1 MAQVSSPPTNPA
13 GETAQVVLGRF
24 FASENTYA
32 NPLAGAVP
40 EDKQAVPQA
49 LVSAIS
55 RYGKGLKDRPFLLP
69 FLEPGVERT
78 CWLACA
84 HDELSARGLHDEM
97 MAFVGPSFGE
107 FEKDGA
113 ALSATQERARSV
125 LTQAGLHV
133 TVFFAITSNF
143 ESRVI
148 TGWQRYWQLLEQR
161 PARPRQELRTFHQL
175 RAAFDRALV
184 ARNEKDALAAM
195 AALRD
200 QHGLSAEN
208 RAFLEIRLHAAQG
221 RWDRILAHP
230 QWDDLLKVRLPP
242 ETYGDIWDALYE
254 TYLAPLEVRGVAD
267 DLVNAFA
274 DQVRI
279 MAADLLKGRGRSRRP
294 AALKGFLLHE
304 LSLDEPS
311 SQLCAFLLQ
320 ELGPRAFGPASEAI
334 ATRTRALQPKSG
346 LEQALHEMGLERYE
360 QALALLQPLPDSI
373 EVLQAQLRCAKEIGH
388 PGHASAAIARLH
400 DAHADIAANVRQ
412 ARPRLLADVER
423 LAAQDIPT
431 PTLPDP
437 QSMNL
442 GPGQADDMLVY
453 WREMVQ
459 SPQAAAM
466 LELPSFVQSLLT
478 AIEDVALDSSP
489 LFESLLP
496 VWFDWLVMRTA
507 PTSALIRVYLGFI
520 EALHV
525 RDRAGESE
533 REMVR
538 LATRHALI
546 AGLTPAEYTVLV
558 DRVGNVF
565 SANASPREIAWG
577 LELAD
582 LLVIHPCRNEEAR
595 LRWTAK
601 VIQAA
606 NQSWARLS
614 TAERCLLDLLAQETG
629 LQLPPRQPE
638 DTDDDAQVRAEVK
651 ARIFLYSLDVQA
663 IRRAARVL
671 EAAFP
676 QAKIDINSDETCTSR
691 LKTGTRHA
699 DWVVFVS
706 GVATHQAFFCIKAA
720 LRADAALLQVEG
732 SGTTR
737 IVERVIRQ
745 THLMPTLGVA

>member
-1 MAQVSSPPTNPA
+1 MAPVSSPATNLA
-13 GETAQVVLGRF
+13 GATAQAVLDRF
-24 FASENTYA
+24 FAVDNTYA
-32 NPLAGAVP
+32 NPLASAVP
-40 EDKQAVPQA
+40 GNKQGVPQA

-55 RYGKGLKDRPFLLP
+55 RYGKGFKDRPLLLP
-69 FLEPGVERT
+69 FLEAGAERT

-97 MAFVGPSFGE
+97 MAFVGPSFGD

-113 ALSATQERARSV
+113 VLSATQGSARSV

-133 TVFFAITSNF
+133 TTFFAITPKF
-143 ESRVI
+143 EPRV
-148 TGWQRYWQLLEQR
+148 TACWQRYWHLLEQR
-161 PARPRQELRTFHQL
+161 PARPRQELRTLHQL

-184 ARNEKDALAAM
+184 ARNENDALAAM

-208 RAFLEIRLHAAQG
+208 RAFLEIRMHAALG

-254 TYLAPLEVRGVAD
+254 TYLAPVEIQGVAD
-267 DLVNAFA
+267 VLVDAFA
-274 DQVRI
+274 QRVRI
-279 MAADLLKGRGRSRRP
+279 LATDLLKGRGRSRRP

-304 LSLDEPS
+304 LSVEEPS
-311 SQLCAFLLQ
+311 AQLCESLLQ
-320 ELGPRAFGPASEAI
+320 QLGPHAFGPSSEAI
-334 ATRTRALQPKSG
+334 ATMARALQAKSG
-346 LEQALHEMGLERYE
+346 LEQALHEMELERYE

-388 PGHASAAIARLH
+388 PGQASAAIDRLH
-400 DAHADIAANVRQ
+400 AANAEMATKVRQ
-412 ARPRLLADVER
+412 ARPRLLVNVEK
-423 LAAQDIPT
+423 LAAQNIST
-431 PTLPDP
+431 PTLPGP
-437 QSMNL
+437 QST
-442 GPGQADDMLVY
+442 PAAAKADDMLVY
-453 WREMVQ
+453 WRELVH
-459 SPQAAAM
+459 STEAAAM
-466 LELPSFVQSLLT
+466 LERPSFVESLLST
-478 AIEDVALDSSP
+478 IEDVALDASP

-496 VWFDWLVMRTA
+496 IWFDWLVIRSTA
-507 PTSALIRVYLGFI
+507 ASALVRVYVGFI

-546 AGLTPAEYTVLV
+546 AGLTPSEYTGLV
-558 DRVGNVF
+558 DRLGDVF
-565 SANASPREIAWG
+565 SDTPSPREIAWG
-577 LELAD
+577 LDLAD
-582 LLVIHPCRNEEAR
+582 LLFVHPCRDEESR

-606 NQSWARLS
+606 NQSWTRLS
-614 TAERCLLDLLAQETG
+614 TAERCLLELLAQEAG
-629 LQLPPRQPE
+629 VPLPPRPAE
-638 DTDDDAQVRAEVK
+638 DTDDDAQVRADTQ
-651 ARIFLYSLDVQA
+651 ARIFLYSLDTQA

-676 QAKIDINSDETCTSR
+676 QAKIDTNSDETCTPR
-691 LKTGTRHA
+691 LRTGSRHA

-720 LRADAALLQVEG
+720 LRADAVLLQVDG

-745 THLMPTLGVA
+745 SQLGPATASG

>member
-1 MAQVSSPPTNPA
+1 MAPVSSTSANTA
-13 GETAQVVLGRF
+13 AATAQAVLGRF
-24 FASENTYA
+24 FAAVNTYA
-32 NPLAGAVP
+32 NPLTGTVP
-40 EDKQAVPQA
+40 VNKQAVPQA

-55 RYGKGLKDRPFLLP
+55 RYGKGFKDRPLLLP
-69 FLEPGVERT
+69 FLEAGAERT

-84 HDELSARGLHDEM
+84 HDELSALGLHDEM
-97 MAFVGPSFGE
+97 MAFVGPSFGD

-113 ALSATQERARSV
+113 ALSATQGSARSV

-133 TVFFAITSNF
+133 SAFFAITPKL

-148 TGWQRYWQLLEQR
+148 ASWQRYWQLLEQR

-195 AALRD
+195 AALRE
-200 QHGLSAEN
+200 QHRLSAEN
-208 RAFLEIRLHAAQG
+208 RAFLEIRLHAALG

-254 TYLAPLEVRGVAD
+254 TYLAPVEVRGVAD
-267 DLVNAFA
+267 DLVEAFA
-274 DQVRI
+274 QRVRI
-279 MAADLLKGRGRSRRP
+279 MATNLLKGRGRSRRP

-311 SQLCAFLLQ
+311 AQLCASLLQ
-320 ELGPRAFGPASEAI
+320 ELGAHAFGPASEAI
-334 ATRTRALQPKSG
+334 ATIARALQPKSG
-346 LEQALHEMGLERYE
+346 LEQALHEMELERYE

-388 PGHASAAIARLH
+388 PGQASAAIDRLQ
-400 DAHADIAANVRQ
+400 AANAEMAMKARQ
-412 ARPRLLADVER
+412 ARPRLLADVEK
-423 LAAQDIPT
+423 LAAQNIT
-431 PTLPDP
+431 TATLPGP
-437 QSMNL
+437 QSPP
-442 GPGQADDMLVY
+442 GPGKADDLLVY
-453 WREMVQ
+453 WRELVH
-459 SPQAAAM
+459 SPEAAAM
-466 LELPSFVQSLLT
+466 LEQPSFVQSLLST
-478 AIEDVALDSSP
+478 IEDVALDTSP

-496 VWFDWLVMRTA
+496 IWFDWLVIRTTPA
-507 PTSALIRVYLGFI
+507 SALMKVYLGFI

-546 AGLTPAEYTVLV
+546 AGLTPSEYTGLV
-558 DRVGNVF
+558 DRLGDVF
-565 SANASPREIAWG
+565 SESPSPREIGWG
-577 LELAD
+577 LDLAD
-582 LLVIHPCRNEEAR
+582 LLAVHPCRDDEAR

-601 VIQAA
+601 VLQAA
-606 NQSWARLS
+606 NQIWARLS
-614 TAERCLLDLLAQETG
+614 TAERCLLELLAQEAEFP
-629 LQLPPRQPE
+629 LPPRPAE
-638 DTDDDAQVRAEVK
+638 DTDGEAQVRADIQ
-651 ARIFLYSLDVQA
+651 ARIFLYSLDTHA
-663 IRRAARVL
+663 IRRAALVL

-676 QAKIDINSDETCTSR
+676 QAKIDTNSDETCTPR
-691 LKTGTRHA
+691 LRTGTRHA
-699 DWVVFVS
+699 DWLVFVS

-720 LRADAALLQVEG
+720 VRADAALLQVDG

-745 THLMPTLGVA
+745 SQLVSATPAA

>member
-1 MAQVSSPPTNPA
+1 MAPVTSPQTNPA
-13 GETAQVVLGRF
+13 GATAQAVLDRF
-24 FASENTYA
+24 FAAGNTYA
-32 NPLAGAVP
+32 NPLAGTVSGNR
-40 EDKQAVPQA
+40 QGVPQA

-55 RYGKGLKDRPFLLP
+55 RYGKGLKDRPLLLP
-69 FLEPGVERT
+69 FLEPGAERT

-97 MAFVGPSFGE
+97 MAFVGPSFGD

-113 ALSATQERARSV
+113 DLSATQGSARSV

-133 TVFFAITSNF
+133 SVFFAITPKL

-148 TGWQRYWQLLEQR
+148 ASWQRYWQLLEQR

-208 RAFLEIRLHAAQG
+208 RAFLEIRMHAALG

-254 TYLAPLEVRGVAD
+254 TYLAPVEVWGVAG
-267 DLVNAFA
+267 DLVEAFA
-274 DQVRI
+274 HRVRI
-279 MAADLLKGRGRSRRP
+279 LAADLLKGRGRSRRP

-304 LSLDEPS
+304 LSVEEPS
-311 SQLCAFLLQ
+311 AQLCESLLQ
-320 ELGPRAFGPASEAI
+320 QLGPHAFGPSSEAI
-334 ATRTRALQPKSG
+334 ATMARALQPKSG
-346 LEQALHEMGLERYE
+346 LEQALHEMELERYE

-388 PGHASAAIARLH
+388 PGQASAAIDRLH
-400 DAHADIAANVRQ
+400 AANAEMATKVRQ
-412 ARPRLLADVER
+412 ARPRLMADIEK

-431 PTLPDP
+431 PSLPGRESP
-437 QSMNL
+437 S
-442 GPGQADDMLVY
+442 GPGEVDDILTY
-453 WREMVQ
+453 WRELVH
-459 SPQAAAM
+459 SPEAAAM
-466 LELPSFVQSLLT
+466 LEQPSFVQSLLST
-478 AIEDVALDSSP
+478 IEDVALDASP

-496 VWFDWLVMRTA
+496 IWFDWLVIRTTPA
-507 PTSALIRVYLGFI
+507 GALVRVYLGFV
-520 EALHV
+520 EALHL
-525 RDRAGESE
+525 RDRSGESE

-546 AGLTPAEYTVLV
+546 AGLTPPEYTGLV
-558 DRVGNVF
+558 DRLGDVF
-565 SANASPREIAWG
+565 SDAPSPREIAWG
-577 LELAD
+577 LELTD
-582 LLVIHPCRNEEAR
+582 LLVVHPCRDDEAR

-601 VIQAA
+601 VVQAA
-606 NQSWARLS
+606 NLSWTRLS
-614 TAERCLLDLLAQETG
+614 TAERCLLELLTQEAG
-629 LQLPPRQPE
+629 FPLPPRPAE
-638 DTDDDAQVRAEVK
+638 DTDDHAQVRADIQ
-651 ARIFLYSLDVQA
+651 ARIFLYSLDTQA

-671 EAAFP
+671 KAAFP
-676 QAKIDINSDETCTSR
+676 QAKIDTNSDETCTPR
-691 LKTGTRHA
+691 LRTGSRHA

-720 LRADAALLQVEG
+720 LRADAVLLQVDG

-745 THLMPTLGVA
+745 SQLGPATASG